1 MTIRL
6 NSTLAGAALVAS
18 LTLGSCGGG
27 SDSSSGSA
35 GGTGQLS
42 LVSCSLGCSISDS
55 GPASCAISDV
65 FVNQVIWAEFTAPID
80 ISSVNGSTFQVFN
93 SITGQA
99 PPGLYTL
106 DASNPRRVFFQPT
119 LTFDSAGSPS
129 FGFDLGES
137 YEIRILGRNTTP
149 DGPVIRSASGQE
161 NRTELNC
168 FVIADEGVA
177 DIVPGAPEVDV
188 ILEELDGNGLV
199 IDSVN
204 AAGATGVALNSRLRM
219 VFNDVMNPASLV
231 NPALQTSDTISVAID
246 PDGDIANPEDQLELP
261 GDFLISVDTV
271 GKSTEVL
278 FLPDGGFPSAGG
290 DLLNPRKIVVTLPA
304 AILDL
309 GGNSLANTGD
319 RVFETISVT
328 FPQTTLGED
337 FTSNSLIDQI
347 RSGMLVEPA
356 AQTVQTLDGGSTV
369 NLTGRATPG
378 FGGGSGVLGDLV
390 LENGEILVL
399 STDAAIPVVFGPNL
413 ITGPKN
419 ALGESLV
426 GNPAFSDEGFFSDPI
441 SWINENPGVV
451 GELHV
456 QTTLIDNYFV
466 TGDDPGEATLT
477 VTDGS
482 FPFASVRLLPSSQ
495 LKFVGTNPARLFARG
510 DMIIQG
516 LIDIAGRAP
525 SGGSAGLAIGEH
537 VSSEGFGAVGGLP
550 GPNGGAGGRGGD
562 RPDSAGTELFGAPG
576 LNGFLHAPG
585 AVIDSNGSAGQ
596 GRGGIAPVV
605 GNDAGAGSGGS
616 VWPNPLPGPTRADLG
631 GFEPDTLCSS
641 GQVGGVGAGGSFST
655 FGQPGQYV
663 APGAPQPVPPP
674 ASQPG
679 NDLLRVT
686 DIDLDPDLGDGLVG
700 GSGGGGGGAG
710 IQGTKT
716 NGSFLTQC
724 LSPILPGVPLEL
736 LTYFDHSAAAGGGG
750 GGAIQLQAGSGVNLG
765 SSSSIRAGGGDG
777 GNAVDGVG
785 LTSEDSRAAPGGGG
799 SGGAV
804 LIQTIDLSLA
814 AVPGLIDISGG
825 RGGASLALGAQPS
838 VGGSGSPGI
847 VQLFNSPDV
856 PLNLGAVAGSVN
868 GLSGDDDPG
877 VFAEDY
883 LLVGD
888 WQGTAAGTTN
898 GPSVRS
904 GLQSCWLVPEGS
916 VFSVDFLAD
925 DVPNDFYGW
934 NMKVQLSSGFGV
946 VDFRGDSGLLS
957 DQLGGLSLEEFLTAE
972 LGASPLVVRFQGA
985 RTLSGLTD
993 PCSAV
998 EGDPLVIGSITPWLK
1013 DPSELNTYWDTVPGL
1028 PAQVAAQRR
1037 PNLIRYQIVFDGSE
1051 DLGPFIE
1058 SIVELTIETQPN

>member
-27 SDSSSGSA
+27 SDNESG
-35 GGTGQLS
+35 GGQLS
-42 LVSCSLGCSISDS
+42 LTSCSLGCAFSAS

-65 FVNQVIWAEFTAPID
+65 FVNQVIWAEFTEPVD
-80 ISSVNGSTFQVFN
+80 ISTVNGSTFQVFN
-93 SITGQA
+93 SITGQT

-106 DASNPRRVFFQPT
+106 DPSNPRRVFFQPT
-119 LTFDSAGSPS
+119 LTFDSSGSPS

-137 YEIRILGRNTTP
+137 YELRILGRNTTP
-149 DGPVIRSASGQE
+149 DGPVILSAAGQE
-161 NRTELNC
+161 NQTELNC

-177 DIVPGAPEVDV
+177 DIVPGAPEADV
-188 ILEELDGNGLV
+188 FLQELDDNGLV
-199 IDSVN
+199 INEVN
-204 AAGATGVALNSRLRM
+204 AAGATDVALNSRLRM

-261 GDFLISVDTV
+261 GEFLISVDTV
-271 GKSTEVL
+271 SQTTEVL
-278 FLPDGGFPSAGG
+278 FLPEGGFPSAGG

-304 AILDL
+304 AIIDL

-319 RVFETISVT
+319 RVFETIAVA
-328 FPQTTLGED
+328 FPQTTLVED
-337 FTSNSLIDQI
+337 FTSNALVDQV
-347 RSGMLVEPA
+347 RSGMFVEPA
-356 AQTVQTLDGGSTV
+356 AETVQTLDGGSTL

-390 LENGEILVL
+390 LDNGEIVVL
-399 STDAAIPVVFGPNL
+399 STDASIPVLLGPSL
-413 ITGPKN
+413 ITGPKD
-419 ALGESLV
+419 ALGETLV
-426 GNPAFSDEGFFSDPI
+426 GNPAFDEAAFFSDPI
-441 SWINENPGVV
+441 SWVNDNPGVV

-456 QTTLIDNYFV
+456 QTTLIDNYFI
-466 TGDDPGEATLT
+466 TGDDPGEANLT
-477 VTDGS
+477 ITDGT

-495 LKFVGTNPARLFARG
+495 LKFVGSNPARLFARG

-516 LIDIAGRAP
+516 LIDLAGRP
-525 SGGSAGLAIGEH
+525 PGAGASNLAIGEH
-537 VSSEGFGAVGGLP
+537 ISSEGFGAVGGLP

-562 RPDSAGTELFGAPG
+562 RPDSTGTGLIGAPG
-576 LNGFLHAPG
+576 LNGFLHTPG
-585 AVIDSNGSAGQ
+585 AVIDIDGSAGE
-596 GRGGIAPVV
+596 GRGGVAPVV
-605 GNDAGAGSGGS
+605 GNDAGAGSGGLS
-616 VWPNPLPGPTRADLG
+616 WPNPLPGPTKGDLG
-631 GFEPDTLCSS
+631 GFEPDTLCGSN
-641 GQVGGVGAGGSFST
+641 QVGGVGAGGSFSA
-655 FGQPGQYV
+655 FGQPGQYI
-663 APGAPQPVPPP
+663 APGSPQPVAPP

-679 NDLLRVT
+679 NELLRVT

-716 NGSFLTQC
+716 NGSFITQC
-724 LSPILPGVPLEL
+724 LTPIIPGPLEL

-765 SSSSIRAGGGDG
+765 SSASIRAGGGDG

-799 SGGAV
+799 SGGSV
-804 LIQTIDLSLA
+804 LIQAIDLGLA

-825 RGGASLALGAQPS
+825 RGGASIALGAQPS

-868 GLSGDDDPG
+868 GLAGDDDPG
-877 VFAEDY
+877 VFAEDF
-883 LLVGD
+883 LQVGD
-888 WQGTAAGTTN
+888 WLGTQPGTTN
-898 GPSVRS
+898 GPSSRS
-904 GLQSCWLVPEGS
+904 GIQSCWLIPEGS
-916 VFSVDFLAD
+916 VFSVEYLAD

-957 DQLGGLSLEEFLTAE
+957 DQLGGLSLEDFLTAE

-985 RTLSGLTD
+985 RTLAGLVD
-993 PCSAV
+993 PCNAV
-998 EGDPLVIGSITPWLK
+998 EGDPLVLGSITPWLK

-1037 PNLIRYQIVFDGSE
+1037 PNVIRYQIVFDGSQ

-1058 SIVELTIETQPN
+1058 SIVELSIETQPN